1 MSKSSSGS
9 KRKCSV
15 TKLFFKLI
23 KQLPTAF
30 RSFWCLARQY
40 RNITELTTPVLN
52 AFIEK
57 AIVHAP
63 YKENGKRK
71 MTMDIYFRFIG
82 NFKNTNRR
90 RICK

>member
-1 MSKSSSGS
+1 MQERTQRNKAVLQAHQTTGDGIQ
-9 KRKCSV
+9 KF
-15 TKLFFKLI
+15 L
-23 KQLPTAF
+23 A
-30 RSFWCLARQY
+30 LARQY

-71 MTMDIYFRFIG
+71 MTIDIYFRFIG
-82 NFKNTNRR
+82 NFKTPAEGESANEHYSAV
-90 RICK
+90 